1 MQNDG
6 RIMKPMVSIVV
17 PTFLCQEINRTRLKP
32 ETSVGVMGIFYK
44 IFQQSAAK
52 TQALTWN
59 LRPERRNLTQ
69 VIRTAEVVRQQAVK
83 S

>member
-1 MQNDG
+1 M
-6 RIMKPMVSIVV
+6 MKLMVDIVGS
-17 PTFLCQEINRTRLKP
+17 TNLCQETARTRLKP

-44 IFQQSAAK
+44 TFQPSAAE